1 MVSVSAWEEKMGYG
15 LVKLSYDNAEAGVTP
30 LHASCCHYQ
39 PSRHPGGF
47 HWEAGFFIFFLTR
60 GPRSY
65 LGIRDKPREKER
77 VHLFRFTAR

>member
-30 LHASCCHYQ
+30 LYASCCHYQ

-47 HWEAGFFIFFLTR
+47 HWEAGFLFF
-60 GPRSY
+60 
-65 LGIRDKPREKER
+65 
-77 VHLFRFTAR
+77 F